1 MSNFNDLIKNLCPN
15 GVEFKSLGEIAD
27 FQNGKGHEKNISE
40 IGKYI
45 VVNSKFISTE
55 GEVKKYSDSQLC
67 PLFKNDILMVMSDLP
82 NGKALAKC
90 YVVNE
95 DDKFTLNQ
103 RIGAFRVRLNS
114 INTKFLFYVL
124 NRNKQLL
131 QFDDGSN
138 QTNLKK
144 EDILKIKIP
153 VPPLEVQAEIV
164 RILDTFTELTARKKQ
179 YEYYRDLLL
188 TFEDVEYKRSAK

>member
-67 PLFKNDILMVMSDLP
+67 PL
-82 NGKALAKC
+82 
-90 YVVNE
+90 Y
-95 DDKFTLNQ
+95 Q
-103 RIGAFRVRLNS
+103 
-114 INTKFLFYVL
+114 
-124 NRNKQLL
+124 Q
-131 QFDDGSN
+131 
-138 QTNLKK
+138 
-144 EDILKIKIP
+144 
-153 VPPLEVQAEIV
+153 
-164 RILDTFTELTARKKQ
+164 
-179 YEYYRDLLL
+179 
-188 TFEDVEYKRSAK
+188 